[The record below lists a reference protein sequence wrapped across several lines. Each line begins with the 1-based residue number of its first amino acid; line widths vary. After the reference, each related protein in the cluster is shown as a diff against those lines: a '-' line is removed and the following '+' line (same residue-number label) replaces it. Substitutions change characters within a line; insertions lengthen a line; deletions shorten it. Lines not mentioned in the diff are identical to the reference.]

1 MRDSTAPFELQNSLS
16 VESVE
21 RLTLRKIYL
30 VDALKDQEISL
41 ANELAVIEAIDDNND
56 VTSWKYIVHYHLP
69 LSYPPKYIIH
79 LMYKIKVWI
88 IYMYIR

>member
-1 MRDSTAPFELQNSLS
+1 MRDSTAPFKLQNSLS

-21 RLTLRKIYL
+21 RLTLRTIYL

-56 VTSWKYIVHYHLP
+56 VTS
-69 LSYPPKYIIH
+69 
-79 LMYKIKVWI
+79 
-88 IYMYIR
+88 